1 MPLYHFH
8 VVKGRK
14 KLDPNA
20 IELPNDESAKRHGEH
35 LADGLTTLSRGFGIR
50 YLGDWHVAV
59 TDAKGNSVTRCE
71 VGMMRHVNTPGRR
84 AYTRDY
90 VPKAGGERC
99 MWPAL
104 KRDRA

>member
-59 TDAKGNSVTRCE
+59 TDAKGKSVTRCE
-71 VGMMRHVNTPGRR
+71 VGRNCPGR
-84 AYTRDY
+84 
-90 VPKAGGERC
+90 C
-99 MWPAL
+99 
-104 KRDRA
+104 